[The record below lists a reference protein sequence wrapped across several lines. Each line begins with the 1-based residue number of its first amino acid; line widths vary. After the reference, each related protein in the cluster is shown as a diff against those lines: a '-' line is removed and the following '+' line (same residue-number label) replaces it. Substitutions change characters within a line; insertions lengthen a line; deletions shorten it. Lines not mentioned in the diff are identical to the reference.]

1 MKLTLIHLYKLTI
14 YYEKLHMTRD
24 EIIDLLGEDDQIK
37 HIVVCDNANES
48 LLVGPIIEKI
58 YGVPESS
65 WETSSPSDY
74 WKYLFLSHGMVNAY
88 RSCRDPS
95 DKYKNA
101 ALLPACEFVRIALGI
116 CDVVFDDLL

>member
-1 MKLTLIHLYKLTI
+1 
-14 YYEKLHMTRD
+14 MTRD